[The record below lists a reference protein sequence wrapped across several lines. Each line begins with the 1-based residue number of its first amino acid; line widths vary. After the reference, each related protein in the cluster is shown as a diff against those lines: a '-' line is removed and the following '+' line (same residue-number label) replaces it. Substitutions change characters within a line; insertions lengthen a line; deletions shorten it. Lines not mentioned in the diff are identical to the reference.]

1 MEREGKEKSS
11 CLRAQKYSGP
21 QEVPQKVFS

>member
-1 MEREGKEKSS
+1 MEREGKDKSS
-11 CLRAQKYSGP
+11 CLRAQKYNGP